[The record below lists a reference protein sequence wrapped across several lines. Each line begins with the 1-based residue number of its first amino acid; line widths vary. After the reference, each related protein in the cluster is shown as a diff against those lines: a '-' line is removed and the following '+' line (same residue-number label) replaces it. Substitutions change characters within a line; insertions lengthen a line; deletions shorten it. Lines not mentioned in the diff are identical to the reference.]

1 MKFNDLLKNSA
12 KNLLRNKGRTIL
24 TIIAIFIGAFTIY
37 LTMGINTGINN
48 YLDQQITAVGD
59 NSLLAV
65 YKMDGSNNMMPTS
78 NIQEYDPNKSSAEAN
93 VITPADM
100 EVIESIEH
108 IDTVKPISFL
118 VADYIQGSSN
128 TKYQLNAM
136 ASGDIDLEL
145 EAGRQV
151 NNEVDG
157 FEVILDQDYV
167 EILGFKDAQEA
178 LEKEVTIGVSSQAT
192 GEQETLTATIVGV
205 RHFSFVQAGRT
216 IFNQALSQK
225 VVEIYELGLPENL
238 KNQSFIVQAYLEEN
252 LSSETIDTIKEA
264 LLENGFQ
271 GMTVE
276 DEINMFRMVIDA
288 ITGVLTLF
296 GAISLLAASFG
307 IINTLYMSV
316 QDRTREIGLMKA
328 LGMSRSKVF
337 LTFSFEALLIGFFGA
352 FSGIIAAF
360 SLGNV
365 INNYASST
373 FLEALTGFHLIG
385 FSWSNTLTVMGI
397 ILLIAFLAG
406 TLPANRAGKLDSIQ
420 ALRYE

>member
-1 MKFNDLLKNSA
+1 MKFNDLLKTSA

-118 VADYIQGSSN
+118 VAYYIQGSSN

-192 GEQETLTATIVGV
+192 GEQETVTATIVGV

-365 INNYASST
+365 INDYASST
-373 FLEALTGFHLIG
+373 FLEALTGFQLIG
-385 FSWSNTLTVMGI
+385 FSWSNTLTVMGV

-406 TLPANRAGKLDSIQ
+406 TLPANRAGKLDPIQ

>member
-1 MKFNDLLKNSA
+1 MKFNDLLKTSA

-24 TIIAIFIGAFTIY
+24 TIIAIYIGAFTIY

-192 GEQETLTATIVGV
+192 GEQETVTATIVGV

-365 INNYASST
+365 INDYASST
-373 FLEALTGFHLIG
+373 FLEALTGFQLIG
-385 FSWSNTLTVMGI
+385 FSWSNTLTVMGV

-406 TLPANRAGKLDSIQ
+406 TLPANRAGKLDPIQ

>member
-1 MKFNDLLKNSA
+1 MKFNDLLKTSA

-192 GEQETLTATIVGV
+192 GEQETVTATIVGV

-296 GAISLLAASFG
+296 GAISLLAANFG

-365 INNYASST
+365 INDYASST
-373 FLEALTGFHLIG
+373 FLEALTGFQLIG
-385 FSWSNTLTVMGI
+385 FSWSNTLTVMGV

-406 TLPANRAGKLDSIQ
+406 TLPANRAGKLDPIQ

>member
-365 INNYASST
+365 INDYASST
-373 FLEALTGFHLIG
+373 FLEALTGFQLIG
-385 FSWSNTLTVMGI
+385 FSWSNTLTVMGV

-406 TLPANRAGKLDSIQ
+406 TLPANRAGKLDPIQ

>member
-167 EILGFKDAQEA
+167 EILGLKDAQEA

-373 FLEALTGFHLIG
+373 FLEALTGFQLIG

>member
-1 MKFNDLLKNSA
+1 MKFNDLLKTSA

-192 GEQETLTATIVGV
+192 GEQETVTATIVGV

-225 VVEIYELGLPENL
+225 VVEIYELGLPEN
-238 KNQSFIVQAYLEEN
+238 
-252 LSSETIDTIKEA
+252 
-264 LLENGFQ
+264 
-271 GMTVE
+271 
-276 DEINMFRMVIDA
+276 
-288 ITGVLTLF
+288 
-296 GAISLLAASFG
+296 
-307 IINTLYMSV
+307 
-316 QDRTREIGLMKA
+316 
-328 LGMSRSKVF
+328 
-337 LTFSFEALLIGFFGA
+337 
-352 FSGIIAAF
+352 
-360 SLGNV
+360 
-365 INNYASST
+365 
-373 FLEALTGFHLIG
+373 
-385 FSWSNTLTVMGI
+385 
-397 ILLIAFLAG
+397 
-406 TLPANRAGKLDSIQ
+406 
-420 ALRYE
+420 

>member
-1 MKFNDLLKNSA
+1 MKFNDLLKTSA

-65 YKMDGSNNMMPTS
+65 YKIDGSNNMMPTS

-192 GEQETLTATIVGV
+192 GEQETVTATIVGV

-365 INNYASST
+365 INDYASST
-373 FLEALTGFHLIG
+373 FLEALTGFQLIG
-385 FSWSNTLTVMGI
+385 FSWSNTLTVMGV

-406 TLPANRAGKLDSIQ
+406 TLPANRAGKLDPIQ

>member
-157 FEVILDQDYV
+157 FEVILDQVYV

-373 FLEALTGFHLIG
+373 FLEALTGFQLIG

>member
-1 MKFNDLLKNSA
+1 MKFNDLLKTSA
-12 KNLLRNKGRTIL
+12 KNLLRNKGRTLL

-48 YLDQQITAVGD
+48 YLDQQITAAGD

-65 YKMDGSNNMMPTS
+65 YKMDGSNNIIPAST
-78 NIQEYDPNKSSAEAN
+78 IQEYDPEKSSAEAN

-118 VADYIQGSSN
+118 VADYIQGSST
-128 TKYQLNAM
+128 TKYQLTAM

-167 EILGFKDAQEA
+167 EILGFKDAKEA
-178 LEKEVTIGVSSQAT
+178 LEKEVTIGVSSHAT
-192 GEQETLTATIVGV
+192 GEQETVTATIVGV
-205 RHFSFVQAGRT
+205 RHFSFIQAGMT

-225 VVEIYELGLPENL
+225 VLEIYEVGLPENL
-238 KNQSFIVQAYLEEN
+238 KNQSFVVQAYLEEN
-252 LSSETIDTIKEA
+252 LSSEAIDTIKES
-264 LLENGFQ
+264 LQENGFQ

-328 LGMSRSKVF
+328 LGMRRSKVF

-352 FSGIIAAF
+352 FSGIVAAF
-360 SLGNV
+360 SLGNI
-365 INNYASST
+365 INDYASST
-373 FLEALTGFHLIG
+373 FLEALTGFQLIG
-385 FSWSNTLTVMGI
+385 FSWSNTLTVMGV

-406 TLPANRAGKLDSIQ
+406 TLPANRAGKLDPIQ

>member
-373 FLEALTGFHLIG
+373 FLEALTGFQLIG

>member
-1 MKFNDLLKNSA
+1 MKFNDLLKTSA

-373 FLEALTGFHLIG
+373 FLEALTGFQLIG

-406 TLPANRAGKLDSIQ
+406 TLPANRAGKLDPIQ

>member
-1 MKFNDLLKNSA
+1 MKFNDLLKTSA

-192 GEQETLTATIVGV
+192 GEQETVTATIVGV

-225 VVEIYELGLPENL
+225 VVEIYEIDLPENL

-365 INNYASST
+365 INDYASST
-373 FLEALTGFHLIG
+373 FLEALTGFQLIG
-385 FSWSNTLTVMGI
+385 FSWSNTLTVMGV

-406 TLPANRAGKLDSIQ
+406 TLPANRAGKLDPIQ

>member
-1 MKFNDLLKNSA
+1 MKFNDLLKTSA

-192 GEQETLTATIVGV
+192 GEQETVTATIVGV

-365 INNYASST
+365 INDYASST
-373 FLEALTGFHLIG
+373 FLEALTGFQLIG
-385 FSWSNTLTVMGI
+385 FSWSNTLTVMGV

-406 TLPANRAGKLDSIQ
+406 TLPANRAGKLDPIQ

>member
-157 FEVILDQDYV
+157 FEVILDQD
-167 EILGFKDAQEA
+167 
-178 LEKEVTIGVSSQAT
+178 
-192 GEQETLTATIVGV
+192 
-205 RHFSFVQAGRT
+205 
-216 IFNQALSQK
+216 
-225 VVEIYELGLPENL
+225 
-238 KNQSFIVQAYLEEN
+238 
-252 LSSETIDTIKEA
+252 
-264 LLENGFQ
+264 
-271 GMTVE
+271 
-276 DEINMFRMVIDA
+276 
-288 ITGVLTLF
+288 
-296 GAISLLAASFG
+296 
-307 IINTLYMSV
+307 
-316 QDRTREIGLMKA
+316 
-328 LGMSRSKVF
+328 
-337 LTFSFEALLIGFFGA
+337 
-352 FSGIIAAF
+352 
-360 SLGNV
+360 
-365 INNYASST
+365 
-373 FLEALTGFHLIG
+373 
-385 FSWSNTLTVMGI
+385 
-397 ILLIAFLAG
+397 
-406 TLPANRAGKLDSIQ
+406 
-420 ALRYE
+420 

>member
-1 MKFNDLLKNSA
+1 MKFNDLLKTSA

-365 INNYASST
+365 INDYASST
-373 FLEALTGFHLIG
+373 FLEALTGFQLIG
-385 FSWSNTLTVMGI
+385 FSWSNTLTVMGV

-406 TLPANRAGKLDSIQ
+406 TLPANRAGKLDPIQ

>member
-1 MKFNDLLKNSA
+1 MKFNDLLKTSA
-12 KNLLRNKGRTIL
+12 KNLLRNKGRTLL

-48 YLDQQITAVGD
+48 YLDQQITAAGD

-65 YKMDGSNNMMPTS
+65 YKMDGSNNIIPAST
-78 NIQEYDPNKSSAEAN
+78 IQEYDPEKSSAEAN

-118 VADYIQGSSN
+118 VADYIQGSST

-167 EILGFKDAQEA
+167 EILGFKDAKEA
-178 LEKEVTIGVSSQAT
+178 LEKEVTIGVSSHTT
-192 GEQETLTATIVGV
+192 GEQETVTATIVGV
-205 RHFSFVQAGRT
+205 RHFSFIQAGMT

-225 VVEIYELGLPENL
+225 VLEIYEVGLPENL
-238 KNQSFIVQAYLEEN
+238 KNQSFVVQAYLEEN
-252 LSSETIDTIKEA
+252 LSSEAIDTIKES
-264 LLENGFQ
+264 LQENGFQ

-316 QDRTREIGLMKA
+316 QDRTREIGLPLA
-328 LGMSRSKVF
+328 SKH
-337 LTFSFEALLIGFFGA
+337 S
-352 FSGIIAAF
+352 
-360 SLGNV
+360 
-365 INNYASST
+365 
-373 FLEALTGFHLIG
+373 
-385 FSWSNTLTVMGI
+385 
-397 ILLIAFLAG
+397 
-406 TLPANRAGKLDSIQ
+406 
-420 ALRYE
+420 

>member
-1 MKFNDLLKNSA
+1 MKFNDLLKTSA

-136 ASGDIDLEL
+136 ASGDIDLEF

-373 FLEALTGFHLIG
+373 FLEALTGFQLIG

-406 TLPANRAGKLDSIQ
+406 TLPANRAGKLDPIQ